1 MGRRRRRRKSR
12 TGTGFIL
19 CLVLAIFGTVSF
31 ARAKLDNRRADLLVR
46 QAEVEQQLADE
57 KERASQ
63 IEDLGAYVQTKK
75 FIEETARE
83 KLGLVYEDDVLF
95 QSGE

>member
-12 TGTGFIL
+12 TGTGFIF

-46 QAEVEQQLADE
+46 QAEVEQQLANE

-63 IEDLGAYVQTKK
+63 IEDLSAYVQTKK

-83 KLGLVYEDDVLF
+83 KLGLVNEDDVLF

>member
-1 MGRRRRRRKSR
+1 MGRRRRRKRR
-12 TGTGFIL
+12 TGTGL
-19 CLVLAIFGTVSF
+19 LLVLVLAIFGTVSF
-31 ARAKLDNRRADLLVR
+31 AKAKLDNQRASLLVR
-46 QAEVEQQLADE
+46 QAEVQQQLTEE

-63 IEDLGAYVQTKK
+63 IEDLSAYVQTKK